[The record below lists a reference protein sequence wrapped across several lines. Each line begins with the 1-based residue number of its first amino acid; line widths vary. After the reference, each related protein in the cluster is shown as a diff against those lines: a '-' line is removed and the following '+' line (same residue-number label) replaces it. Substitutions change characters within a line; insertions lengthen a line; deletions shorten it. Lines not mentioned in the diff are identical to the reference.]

1 MYQNIL
7 KLIRPHQY
15 IKNLFIFAPLF
26 FVGQIANVELFLNL
40 VVTFIAFSISASA
53 IYILNDFQDI
63 EEDRQHPEK
72 KYRPL
77 ASGAISKKTAI
88 VLMNTFFIVGISL
101 MATLS
106 LQALVILCLY
116 IALNFGY
123 SFYFKR
129 IAILDVT
136 IISIG
141 FVLRLFVG
149 SAVIQIPLSMWIVI
163 MTFLLSLFLALAK
176 RRDDVLL
183 FINTGKKMRKAI
195 GGYNLQFID
204 GAMMIMASVVIVS
217 YILYTTSIDVFQSA
231 QSEYLYLTALFVILG
246 IMRYLQ
252 IAFIE
257 SDSGSPTKIIFNDKF
272 IQVTILAWILSFVW
286 IIYL

>member
-123 SFYFKR
+123 SFYF
-129 IAILDVT
+129 
-136 IISIG
+136 
-141 FVLRLFVG
+141 
-149 SAVIQIPLSMWIVI
+149 
-163 MTFLLSLFLALAK
+163 
-176 RRDDVLL
+176 
-183 FINTGKKMRKAI
+183 
-195 GGYNLQFID
+195 
-204 GAMMIMASVVIVS
+204 
-217 YILYTTSIDVFQSA
+217 
-231 QSEYLYLTALFVILG
+231 
-246 IMRYLQ
+246 
-252 IAFIE
+252 
-257 SDSGSPTKIIFNDKF
+257 
-272 IQVTILAWILSFVW
+272 
-286 IIYL
+286 